1 MKEKLSQIQRMAAIV
16 IGFELIVTIALGTV
30 FKMTIWPMILV
41 IVVEVVL
48 LVWCF
53 DYLEKSALEDTTT
66 IERV

>member
-41 IVVEVVL
+41 IVVEVV
-48 LVWCF
+48 
-53 DYLEKSALEDTTT
+53 
-66 IERV
+66 